1 MKTLKMD
8 LKKSVYFFFVLF
20 LCFVS
25 FSCGHSNLS
34 KELTAERDSLIKVNQ
49 QQNEA
54 LTEITST
61 IAQVSVTLD
70 SIAKHEQILYSNRD
84 IEGRV
89 LSRKKILE
97 NLSFFENLLTEKSKE
112 MKAMEESLSNKDGNI
127 RKFHIMID
135 YLVNEIDKKNENIRV
150 LRRELERK
158 NGNISIL
165 TDKLSSLKN
174 DVLTLNDTIS
184 MLQEKTETFS
194 EQEKKINEVYYTIGT
209 KKDLIARGLLS
220 SRGLFAKKR
229 IDYSSLDTSMFV
241 KADMRFL
248 KQLIIVGKEPQIL
261 TNVVS
266 TSYTL
271 TENGRDSYILKI
283 IDSISFWSVSKYLII
298 QIK

>member
-34 KELTAERDSLIKVNQ
+34 KDLTAERDSLIKVNQ
-49 QQNEA
+49 QQNEV

-127 RKFHIMID
+127 RKFQIMID

-248 KQLIIVGKEPQIL
+248 KQLTIVGKEPQIL

>member
-127 RKFHIMID
+127 RKFQIMID
-135 YLVNEIDKKNENIRV
+135 YLVNEIDRKNENIRV

>member
-84 IEGRV
+84 IEGRG

-127 RKFHIMID
+127 RKFQIMID

>member
-70 SIAKHEQILYSNRD
+70 SNAKHEQILYSNRD

-127 RKFHIMID
+127 RKFQIMID

>member
-127 RKFHIMID
+127 RKFQIMID

-220 SRGLFAKKR
+220 SRVLFAKKR

>member
-20 LCFVS
+20 LCFAS

-127 RKFHIMID
+127 RKFQIMID

-248 KQLIIVGKEPQIL
+248 KQLTMVGKEPQIL

>member
-127 RKFHIMID
+127 RKFQIMID

-158 NGNISIL
+158 NGNIAIL

-174 DVLTLNDTIS
+174 DVLTLDDTIS

>member
-127 RKFHIMID
+127 RKFQIMID

-150 LRRELERK
+150 LRRDLERK

>member
-54 LTEITST
+54 LT

-127 RKFHIMID
+127 RKFQIMID

>member
-127 RKFHIMID
+127 RKFQIMID
-135 YLVNEIDKKNENIRV
+135 YLV
-150 LRRELERK
+150 
-158 NGNISIL
+158 
-165 TDKLSSLKN
+165 
-174 DVLTLNDTIS
+174 TL
-184 MLQEKTETFS
+184 
-194 EQEKKINEVYYTIGT
+194 
-209 KKDLIARGLLS
+209 
-220 SRGLFAKKR
+220 
-229 IDYSSLDTSMFV
+229 
-241 KADMRFL
+241 
-248 KQLIIVGKEPQIL
+248 
-261 TNVVS
+261 VS
-266 TSYTL
+266 Y
-271 TENGRDSYILKI
+271 
-283 IDSISFWSVSKYLII
+283 
-298 QIK
+298 

>member
-127 RKFHIMID
+127 RKFQIMID

-266 TSYTL
+266 TSYAL

>member
-1 MKTLKMD
+1 M
-8 LKKSVYFFFVLF
+8 
-20 LCFVS
+20 
-25 FSCGHSNLS
+25 
-34 KELTAERDSLIKVNQ
+34 
-49 QQNEA
+49 
-54 LTEITST
+54 
-61 IAQVSVTLD
+61 
-70 SIAKHEQILYSNRD
+70 
-84 IEGRV
+84 
-89 LSRKKILE
+89 
-97 NLSFFENLLTEKSKE
+97 
-112 MKAMEESLSNKDGNI
+112 
-127 RKFHIMID
+127 
-135 YLVNEIDKKNENIRV
+135 
-150 LRRELERK
+150 
-158 NGNISIL
+158 
-165 TDKLSSLKN
+165 
-174 DVLTLNDTIS
+174 TLNDTIS

-266 TSYTL
+266 TSYTR

>member
-127 RKFHIMID
+127 RKFQIMID

-194 EQEKKINEVYYTIGT
+194 EQEKKINEFYYTIGT

>member
-127 RKFHIMID
+127 RKFQIMID

-150 LRRELERK
+150 LSRELERK

>member
-127 RKFHIMID
+127 RKFQIMID

-209 KKDLIARGLLS
+209 KKELIARGLLS

>member
-1 MKTLKMD
+1 M
-8 LKKSVYFFFVLF
+8 
-20 LCFVS
+20 
-25 FSCGHSNLS
+25 S

-54 LTEITST
+54 MTEITST

-70 SIAKHEQILYSNRD
+70 SNAKHEQILYSNRD

-127 RKFHIMID
+127 RKFQIMID

-184 MLQEKTETFS
+184 MLQEKLETFS

>member
-97 NLSFFENLLTEKSKE
+97 NLSFFENLLTEKRKE

-127 RKFHIMID
+127 RKFQIMID

>member
-49 QQNEA
+49 QQNEV

-97 NLSFFENLLTEKSKE
+97 NLSFLRICLL
-112 MKAMEESLSNKDGNI
+112 
-127 RKFHIMID
+127 
-135 YLVNEIDKKNENIRV
+135 KK
-150 LRRELERK
+150 
-158 NGNISIL
+158 
-165 TDKLSSLKN
+165 
-174 DVLTLNDTIS
+174 
-184 MLQEKTETFS
+184 
-194 EQEKKINEVYYTIGT
+194 
-209 KKDLIARGLLS
+209 
-220 SRGLFAKKR
+220 
-229 IDYSSLDTSMFV
+229 
-241 KADMRFL
+241 
-248 KQLIIVGKEPQIL
+248 
-261 TNVVS
+261 
-266 TSYTL
+266 
-271 TENGRDSYILKI
+271 
-283 IDSISFWSVSKYLII
+283 
-298 QIK
+298 

>member
-127 RKFHIMID
+127 RKFQIMID

-158 NGNISIL
+158 NSNISIL

>member
-25 FSCGHSNLS
+25 FFCGHSNLS

-127 RKFHIMID
+127 RKFQIMID

>member
-127 RKFHIMID
+127 RKFQIMID

>member
-127 RKFHIMID
+127 RKFQIMID

-150 LRRELERK
+150 LRRELESK

>member
-20 LCFVS
+20 ICFVS

-127 RKFHIMID
+127 RKFQIMID

>member
-127 RKFHIMID
+127 RKFQIMID

-283 IDSISFWSVSKYLII
+283 FDSISFWSVSKYLII

>member
-61 IAQVSVTLD
+61 IAQVSATLD

-127 RKFHIMID
+127 RKFQIMID

>member
-127 RKFHIMID
+127 RKFQIMID

-150 LRRELERK
+150 IRRELERK

>member
-49 QQNEA
+49 QQNKA

-127 RKFHIMID
+127 RKFQIMID

>member
-34 KELTAERDSLIKVNQ
+34 KELSAERDSLIKVNQ

-127 RKFHIMID
+127 RKFQIMID

>member
-127 RKFHIMID
+127 RKFQIMID

-194 EQEKKINEVYYTIGT
+194 EQEKKINEDYYTIGT

>member
-61 IAQVSVTLD
+61 IAQVSVALD

-127 RKFHIMID
+127 RKFQIMID

>member
-70 SIAKHEQILYSNRD
+70 SIAKHEQILNSNRD

-127 RKFHIMID
+127 RKFQIMID

>member
-127 RKFHIMID
+127 RKFQIMID

-184 MLQEKTETFS
+184 MLQERTETFS

-283 IDSISFWSVSKYLII
+283 IDSISFWSVSKYLIN

>member
-127 RKFHIMID
+127 RKFQIMID

-194 EQEKKINEVYYTIGT
+194 EQEKKINEIYYTIGT